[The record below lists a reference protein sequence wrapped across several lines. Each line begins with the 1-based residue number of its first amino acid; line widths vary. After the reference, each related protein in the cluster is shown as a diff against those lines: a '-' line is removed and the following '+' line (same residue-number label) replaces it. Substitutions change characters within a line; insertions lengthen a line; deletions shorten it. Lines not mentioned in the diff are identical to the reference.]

1 MWIRV
6 MPRKNLVVINNIRVC
21 RYHWPPNCKSF
32 ILYRDEEK
40 PTEPPSVL
48 DGIPPSC
55 LSSPP
60 PKLRKNFFASC
71 SCRNIIPDEI
81 EKFREAD
88 NEDRL

>member
-1 MWIRV
+1 
-6 MPRKNLVVINNIRVC
+6 MPRKNLVVINNTRVC

-60 PKLRKNFFASC
+60 PKLRKNFSLLVVVETLFQMKL
-71 SCRNIIPDEI
+71 RNFVKRITKIDYN
-81 EKFREAD
+81 D
-88 NEDRL
+88 

>member
-1 MWIRV
+1 
-6 MPRKNLVVINNIRVC
+6 MPRKNLVVINNTRVC

-48 DGIPPSC
+48 DVIPPSC

-60 PKLRKNFFASC
+60 PKLRKIFFASC